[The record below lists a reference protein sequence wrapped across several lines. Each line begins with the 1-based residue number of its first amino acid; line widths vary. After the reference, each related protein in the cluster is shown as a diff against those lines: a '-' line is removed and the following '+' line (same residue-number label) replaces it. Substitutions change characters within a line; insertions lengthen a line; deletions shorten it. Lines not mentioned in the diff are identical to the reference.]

1 MKWLVSAIFLF
12 FGFCLSGQQLRIGL
26 LRDYNLNRITFSY
39 NNAPYYVYGD
49 SILID
54 TIFKNE
60 FIETLKLGKRVLL
73 KKGVEDI
80 GDFERVYLVQDSVG
94 SSITINCKD
103 PSVKQ
108 RKYQDDFELF
118 VGDSGIS
125 IVNNIDIDRY
135 VAGVVESE
143 GGVGWNIEYYKVQAI
158 ISRSYALKYKDKHA
172 KEGFG
177 LCDRVHCQA
186 YLNMLRYSTTI
197 DSAVQ
202 LTKNLVLIDGKDYL
216 IDAYFHA
223 NCGGQTFE
231 PQYVWNSSL
240 PYLKTRL
247 DTFCIYT
254 KQAEWEKRISK
265 TEWSNFLIKN
275 YNYPI
280 KDSLF
285 NSLIYEFDQ
294 QTRKA
299 FYIDPVLGIPLRDI
313 RDKFALKSTFFSCR
327 PEGDDVVLS
336 GRGYGHGVGLCQEG
350 AMKMAKLGY
359 SHGDILQFYFPGAN
373 LLNIQS
379 YRFYRQT
386 KNDGF

>member
-1 MKWLVSAIFLF
+1 MT
-12 FGFCLSGQQLRIGL
+12 GQQLRIGL
-26 LRDYNLNRITFSY
+26 FRDYNINRVTLSY
-39 NNAPYYVYGD
+39 NDAPYYVYGD
-49 SILID
+49 SLLLD
-54 TIFKNE
+54 TILKNE
-60 FIETLKLGKRVLL
+60 YVEVLKLGKRIFL

-94 SSITINCKD
+94 SSLIINCKD

-108 RKYQDDFELF
+108 RKYQDDIELF
-118 VGDSGIS
+118 SGESGVS
-125 IVNNIDIDRY
+125 IVNNVDIDRY

-158 ISRSYALKYKDKHA
+158 ISRSYALKYKEKHA
-172 KEGFG
+172 KEGFS

-202 LTKNLVLIDGKDYL
+202 LTKNQVLLDQKDYL

-231 PQYVWNSSL
+231 PQYIWNSSL
-240 PYLKTRL
+240 PYLTSRI

-254 KQAEWEKRISK
+254 KQAQWEKRIPK
-265 TEWSNFLIKN
+265 NEWSNFLIKK

-280 KDSLF
+280 NDSLF
-285 NSLIYEFDQ
+285 NSLIYNFN
-294 QTRKA
+294 QTSRKA

-313 RDKFALKSTFFSCR
+313 RDQFSLKSTFFSCQ
-327 PEGDDVVLS
+327 PDGEDVLLT

-350 AMKMAKLGY
+350 AMKMAKLGFK
-359 SHGDILQFYFPGAN
+359 SNDILQFYFPGAQ
-373 LLNIQS
+373 LIDIQR
-379 YRFYRQT
+379 YRYYNQPKIEPF
-386 KNDGF
+386 

>member
-1 MKWLVSAIFLF
+1 MKWLFSAIFLISV
-12 FGFCLSGQQLRIGL
+12 FCLSGQQLRIGL
-26 LRDYNLNRITFSY
+26 FREYNLNRITFSF
-39 NNAPYYVYGD
+39 NDAPYFVYGD
-49 SILID
+49 STLLD

-60 FIETLKLGKRVLL
+60 FIETLKLGKRILL
-73 KKGVEDI
+73 RKGVEDI
-80 GDFERVYLVQDSVG
+80 GDYERVYLIQDSVG
-94 SSITINCKD
+94 SSLTITCKD

-118 VGDSGIS
+118 VGASGVT
-125 IVNNIDIDRY
+125 IVNNVDIDRY
-135 VAGVVESE
+135 VSGVVESE

-158 ISRSYALKYKDKHA
+158 ISRSYALKYKDKHS
-172 KEGFG
+172 KDGFS

-197 DSAVQ
+197 DSAVKQ
-202 LTKNLVLIDGKDYL
+202 TKNKVLLDEKDYL

-240 PYLKTRL
+240 PYLTSRM

-265 TEWSNFLIKN
+265 TEWSNYLIKN
-275 YNYPI
+275 FNYPI

-285 NSLIYEFDQ
+285 NSLIYTFDQ
-294 QTRKA
+294 NTRKA

-313 RDKFALKSTFFSCR
+313 RDNFALKSTFFSCR
-327 PEGDDVVLS
+327 PEGEEVVLS

-359 SHGDILQFYFPGAN
+359 SHQDILQFYFPGAE
-373 LLNIQS
+373 LIDIQM
-379 YRFYRQT
+379 YRFYRQLESS
-386 KNDGF
+386 GF